1 MSKHPLSVTDQ
12 SVPFDV
18 QVSSGPDGHTLTLN
32 GQLDI
37 YSAGE
42 LKATLLE
49 FSQPGIGS
57 MTLDLRGLTFLDSTG
72 LYMILFA
79 KELAD
84 RQGYELSL
92 IPGSPTI
99 QRVFEL
105 TELVDVLP
113 FEHEEREARL

>member
-1 MSKHPLSVTDQ
+1 MSKHPPSVTDQ
-12 SVPFDV
+12 SMPFEV
-18 QVSSGPDGHTLTLN
+18 QVISGPAGHTLTLN

-42 LKATLLE
+42 LKAALLE
-49 FSQPGIGS
+49 HSQPAIGT
-57 MTLDLRGLTFLDSTG
+57 MTLDLGGLTFLDSTG

-84 RQGYELSL
+84 THGYELSL

-113 FEHEEREARL
+113 FEQEEPEPRL